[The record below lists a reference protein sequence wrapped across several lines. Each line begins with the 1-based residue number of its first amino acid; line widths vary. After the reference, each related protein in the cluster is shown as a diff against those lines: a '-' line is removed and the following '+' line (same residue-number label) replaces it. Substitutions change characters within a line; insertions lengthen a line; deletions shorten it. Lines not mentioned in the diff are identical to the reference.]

1 MRNESCARAS
11 AEWAAWPAAQL
22 VKPFCLNVMELGRT
36 LLPFAAM
43 FVIFAPDAGAETIIG
58 AQYAAPVD
66 RYGHF
71 ALGRPHEYARL
82 TATTD
87 AGRSLT
93 FQLPEDEVFEDLEP
107 RLVRLA
113 TGEPKEILA
122 IVSQRDSGSRLVL
135 IRLSGGHLET
145 SAESSAIGTP
155 QRWLNPV
162 GVADLDGDGRAEIA
176 AVTTPHIGGTLKVYR
191 RHGSKLVE
199 IAALPGFSNHVYGS
213 PELGLA
219 TPVFVG
225 DQMRLLVPDATRLR
239 LRLIALEG
247 SRLVE
252 VGRCAVP
259 APVTGAVRVVSASEV
274 SIGLASGQQRIAL
287 SDCLAKRTV
296 GRMDRRSASNL
307 AVVADAPEALCY
319 QWAWCSARRIPR
331 R

>member
-1 MRNESCARAS
+1 
-11 AEWAAWPAAQL
+11 
-22 VKPFCLNVMELGRT
+22 MELSRR

-43 FVIFAPDAGAETIIG
+43 FVLFASDAGAETITG
-58 AQYAAPVD
+58 AQYATPVD

-87 AGRSLT
+87 AGRSLA

-122 IVSQRDSGSRLVL
+122 IVSQRGSGSRLVL
-135 IRLSGGHLET
+135 IRLSGGRLET
-145 SAESSAIGTP
+145 SAESPAIGTP

-191 RHGSKLVE
+191 RYGSKLVE

-219 TPVFVG
+219 APVFVG
-225 DQMRLLVPDATRLR
+225 DRMRLLVPDATRLR

-247 SRLVE
+247 GRLVE

-259 APVTGAVRVVSASEV
+259 ALVTGAIRVVSTSEV
-274 SIGLASGQQRIAL
+274 SIGLASGQRIIVL
-287 SDCLAKRTV
+287 NDCLANR
-296 GRMDRRSASNL
+296 GSGGMDRRSASNL

-319 QWAWCSARRIPR
+319 QWAWCSARRTPLR
-331 R
+331 YAQHAPLRLTHERQR